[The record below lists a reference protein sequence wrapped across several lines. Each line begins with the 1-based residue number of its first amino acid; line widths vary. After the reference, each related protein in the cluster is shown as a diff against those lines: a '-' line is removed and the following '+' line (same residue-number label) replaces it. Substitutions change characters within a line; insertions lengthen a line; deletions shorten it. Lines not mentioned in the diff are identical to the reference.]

1 MMSNKT
7 QRNNALV
14 AMISVWGGQ
23 ILVHRS
29 SLLIAQPCTH
39 YVDVIIGVLIFFGIW
54 KVCNLVQAFYRWFNG
69 IEKVSS
75 HPE

>member
-1 MMSNKT
+1 M
-7 QRNNALV
+7 
-14 AMISVWGGQ
+14 GGANFGAPVV
-23 ILVHRS
+23 IIDSATLY
-29 SLLIAQPCTH
+29 P